1 MKPLLYIQAASKD
14 MPTIDKIV
22 RFRKV
27 AEEAFVPTL
36 VGFDTHS
43 PIKITT
49 NFSPTLGRWVL
60 TASTVAGASA
70 DNSVQG
76 VQ

>member
-1 MKPLLYIQAASKD
+1 MRPLLYIQATSAE

-36 VGFDTHS
+36 IGFDTHT
-43 PIKITT
+43 PIKIDTK
-49 NFSPTLGRWVL
+49 FSPALGRWVIV
-60 TASTVAGASA
+60 ASTVAGASA
-70 DNSVQG
+70 DNFVQG